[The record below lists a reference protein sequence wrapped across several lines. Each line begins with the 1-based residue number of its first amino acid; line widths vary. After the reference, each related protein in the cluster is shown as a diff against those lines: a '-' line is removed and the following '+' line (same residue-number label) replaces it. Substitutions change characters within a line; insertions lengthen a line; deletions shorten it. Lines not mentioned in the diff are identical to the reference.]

1 MQQKKRRQTS
11 QGQTPGR
18 AVPALWLSR
27 LRGGTPLPLCGWIF
41 SQVQFTAI
49 YCNLPRS
56 PPSPVLSV
64 LSEHILEINDLR
76 GFVDPTCA
84 LANASFLLSTQ
95 PHALPTLDSPFSI
108 FSRLFRL

>member
-1 MQQKKRRQTS
+1 MAQNRPRLEAPHFFVGDMRLTCRKGTQEITKEKS
-11 QGQTPGR
+11 GR

-27 LRGGTPLPLCGWIF
+27 PSGGTPLPLCGRIF

-64 LSEHILEINDLR
+64 LSELMLEINDLR
-76 GFVDPTCA
+76 GFVN
-84 LANASFLLSTQ
+84 LARSE
-95 PHALPTLDSPFSI
+95 
-108 FSRLFRL
+108 

>member
-56 PPSPVLSV
+56 PPRPVLSV

-76 GFVDPTCA
+76 GFVNLACA
-84 LANASFLLSTQ
+84 LSSASFPLNTQ
-95 PHALPTLDSPFSI
+95 PHAFPALDPPFSPFS
-108 FSRLFRL
+108 RP

>member
-76 GFVDPTCA
+76 GFVN
-84 LANASFLLSTQ
+84 LASASFPLSTQ
-95 PHALPTLDSPFSI
+95 PHALPTLDS
-108 FSRLFRL
+108 